1 MEAVCACGC
10 GGALTDTLGPLRCGI
25 CGFFFNR
32 ACLGLHQST
41 FVGGTLSR
49 CRAVFVRARAWQPD
63 LMPRLLHLFDESVR
77 IEASNVVTA
86 TNDNKRS
93 HLKMYKEF
101 CTNNGVLPAEALPVS
116 GPMPTELLVLYLTAL
131 ATDKS
136 AKAICGGTFLQRV
149 STFNSWHKARGLP
162 PPSANPEIQR
172 RMEGWKREIGQRGGN
187 VVKPKLPFTV
197 DMLKLEL
204 DYLDAQARQAARAA
218 GCTLA
223 FRARRDALILIFG
236 FFGLLRKS
244 EIAAARVGLVHFTL
258 LYLALRIP
266 RAKADQLSVGHT
278 QFFSFQTASGVDIGY
293 FFHAYLA
300 ELRARG
306 LDGADAPLFP
316 HVTSAGIAKSKF
328 MPSAGS
334 CISAMVQAALQRIA
348 AAAARVGLVLNIDPS
363 LYASHSL
370 RRGGLNHALDC
381 GIPREARQVM
391 GRWSGESSQDT
402 YIMWDVPQ
410 RVAFTAHM

>member
-1 MEAVCACGC
+1 
-10 GGALTDTLGPLRCGI
+10 
-25 CGFFFNR
+25 
-32 ACLGLHQST
+32 
-41 FVGGTLSR
+41 
-49 CRAVFVRARAWQPD
+49 
-63 LMPRLLHLFDESVR
+63 
-77 IEASNVVTA
+77 
-86 TNDNKRS
+86 
-93 HLKMYKEF
+93 MYKEF
-101 CTNNGVLPAEALPVS
+101 CTNNGVLPTEALPVS
-116 GPMPTELLVLYLTAL
+116 GPMPIEMLVLYLTAL
-131 ATDKS
+131 ATDKG

-149 STFNSWHKARGLP
+149 STFNSWHTDRGLP
-162 PPSANPEIQR
+162 PPSANPEIRR

-187 VVKPKLPFTV
+187 VVEPKLPFTI

-204 DYLDAQARQAARAA
+204 HYLDAQARQAAQ
-218 GCTLA
+218 GSTLA
-223 FRARRDALILIFG
+223 FRVRRDALVLIFG

-244 EIAAARVGLVHFTL
+244 EIAAARVGLVHYTQ

-278 QFFSFQTASGVDIGY
+278 QFLSFKTESGVDIGY

-316 HVTSAGIAKSKF
+316 HVTSAGIAKGKF
-328 MPSAGS
+328 MPSAGA
-334 CISAMVQAALQRIA
+334 CISIMVQAALQRISTA
-348 AAAARVGLVLNIDPS
+348 AMRAGLALNIDPS

-391 GRWSGESSQDT
+391 GRWSGETSQDT